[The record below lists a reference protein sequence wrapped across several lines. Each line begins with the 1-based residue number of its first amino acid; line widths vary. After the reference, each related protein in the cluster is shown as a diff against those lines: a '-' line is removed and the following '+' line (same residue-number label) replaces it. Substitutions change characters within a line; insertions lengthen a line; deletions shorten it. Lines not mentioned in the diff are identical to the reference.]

1 MCRTT
6 CFCEPGKKGKL
17 CTQLSGSA
25 PGEVPGATPAPTGV
39 LPPFLSSMPIIFYS
53 SMNNLR
59 DKWLLKAVSVAK
71 IEQKFIP
78 LHSWC
83 SLRSKA
89 FGHLFLIS
97 SELLVSTSIL
107 LACDV
112 GAEVMLWD
120 GVLLGFEDQTVQTD
134 ICCKILPLPP
144 VFFFF
149 FFWQCDFLALC

>member
-25 PGEVPGATPAPTGV
+25 PGEVPGATPAATGM

-53 SMNNLR
+53 SVNNLR

-83 SLRSKA
+83 SLLSKA
-89 FGHLFLIS
+89 FGHLFIIS

-107 LACDV
+107 LGGLWCGSWSHVV
-112 GAEVMLWD
+112 GRCLV
-120 GVLLGFEDQTVQTD
+120 GFEGSNSSNWHLLQNTVFATG
-134 ICCKILPLPP
+134 L
-144 VFFFF
+144 
-149 FFWQCDFLALC
+149 FFWQCHFLALC